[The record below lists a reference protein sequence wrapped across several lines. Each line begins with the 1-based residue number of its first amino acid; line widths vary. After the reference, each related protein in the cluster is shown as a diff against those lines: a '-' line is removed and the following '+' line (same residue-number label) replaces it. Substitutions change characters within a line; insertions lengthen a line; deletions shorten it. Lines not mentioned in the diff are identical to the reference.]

1 MYAYLPNLYASVYVW
16 VGVWV
21 VSVFHSS
28 RVFFLGPISECFFVC
43 FRRGKSSSSSVLNQ
57 IREMGVQKKKR
68 AVCWLSFMECC
79 HWHFNDATTL
89 EKPHIRVPPSISHR
103 IDCQNQFVVEFSQ
116 GCHTIVVGY
125 PFSFVGWLMWC
136 ACVMNRCKIT
146 CRCQVAPNSRVSTL
160 IVV

>member
-57 IREMGVQKKKR
+57 IREMGVQKKRGRCVGWALWNVAIDTSTMPPHLKSPTSEYLLR
-68 AVCWLSFMECC
+68 LAIASIARTNLWLSSPKV
-79 HWHFNDATTL
+79 ATRL
-89 EKPHIRVPPSISHR
+89 LLGIPFVSWVDWCGVRVWWTGAKSPVAAKWLQI
-103 IDCQNQFVVEFSQ
+103 VGSQ
-116 GCHTIVVGY
+116 V
-125 PFSFVGWLMWC
+125 
-136 ACVMNRCKIT
+136 
-146 CRCQVAPNSRVSTL
+146 
-160 IVV
+160 